1 MMYSLY
7 DKINV
12 KRIQAR
18 FKKYIH
24 TKKCVD
30 MNFLHFVGVWISNTF
45 FWVCVSWPQTWMLLG
60 SSFKFHSNLFAL
72 CVFDTSHHHYFLAD
86 FLDRGRRKIQITL
99 HRKVLWRPKTRKTNC
114 YDWELLVLIG
124 CFKRDNGMKWIEVSI
139 SLVQIYQ
146 APALQMESTLLKL
159 FYMEQPLRR
168 LSVRR
173 GDVWRHSPRVKIYY
187 INGIFHQTVGYLRI
201 DTGFKRLKKLIQTD

>member
-45 FWVCVSWPQTWMLLG
+45 FWVCVSWLQTWMLLG
-60 SSFKFHSNLFAL
+60 FSFCSQVPFKFICIMRVLHQFS
-72 CVFDTSHHHYFLAD
+72 V
-86 FLDRGRRKIQITL
+86 TL

-146 APALQMESTLLKL
+146 APALQMEVTLLKL

-173 GDVWRHSPRVKIYY
+173 GDVWRHSLRVKIYY
-187 INGIFHQTVGYLRI
+187 INGTFHQTVGYLRI